1 ATGAAGGGA
10 RGGGGGGAAGG
21 AAPRPVRGEG
31 LPVPRGVGV
40 NPGRPAK
47 APVWEPYRAAVLQVD
62 GREERDH
69 AVTPAP
75 TPASQR
81 SRSARPPAL
90 DFSGWN
96 CRPTTDPA
104 PAAAATG
111 APRSTSASDSAG
123 ARGSQA

>member
-1 ATGAAGGGA
+1 GGRARGRRGGAGGGE
-10 RGGGGGGAAGG
+10 GEGGGA
-21 AAPRPVRGEG
+21 PRPRRGEG
-31 LPVPRGVGV
+31 
-40 NPGRPAK
+40 PGRAQGVVVDRGRPLE
-47 APVWEPYRAAVLQVD
+47 APGSEPHRAAVLQVD